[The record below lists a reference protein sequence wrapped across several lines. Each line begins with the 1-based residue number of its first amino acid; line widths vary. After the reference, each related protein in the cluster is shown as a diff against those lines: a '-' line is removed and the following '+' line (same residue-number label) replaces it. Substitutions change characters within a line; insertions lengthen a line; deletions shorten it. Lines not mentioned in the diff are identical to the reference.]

1 MFTTPS
7 GSFWRERRINPG
19 LYTDGNTVYESVYR
33 YRNGKNGMK
42 PVAKLS
48 NYLSSP
54 STGSGIEEKLRA
66 VERLKGGDAPDVVVE
81 K

>member
-1 MFTTPS
+1 M
-7 GSFWRERRINPG
+7 
-19 LYTDGNTVYESVYR
+19 YESVYR
-33 YRNGKNGMK
+33 YRDGKNGMK